1 MKFQINKYFSS
12 PLRLIFFCLL
22 SVISYQL
29 VVSSN
34 PFAYAQTTTPTPTT
48 KPAPDKSKQLSELS
62 NKIAELESKVS
73 DLKSQGNSLK
83 SQIGV
88 MDNQIKLTQYRMD
101 ATNQEI
107 SDLTLDID
115 SATKRV
121 ENLESSLSDVSRVLI
136 NRIITTYEVGG
147 IGPIHV
153 LASSSD
159 ISDLIKRANYLKIV
173 QAHDKKL
180 MYNAQQ
186 ARNDYQ
192 NQKNIFE
199 DKKQKIEL
207 LKDQLESYTKQLDQ
221 DKDNK
226 EKLLA
231 QTKGSE
237 ATYQALLSETKAEFE
252 AIQGIVSG
260 RGNEGEIGSV
270 GEGQMIATVKQGA
283 SCNSSG
289 THLHFTV
296 SRSGSTENPFN
307 YLKGAD
313 HNNNA
318 GDPFNPSGSW
328 EWPINP
334 TIQFHQ
340 GYGNTGFASSGASFY
355 SFHNGI
361 DISGSSS
368 VVKAVKPGTLFQ
380 GSYTGNGGCRLQYV
394 RVHHTDDGLDTFYL
408 HINYVN

>member
-1 MKFQINKYFSS
+1 MIKRFSKILIVLVLITFSS
-12 PLRLIFFCLL
+12 SFFA
-22 SVISYQL
+22 
-29 VVSSN
+29 N
-34 PFAYAQTTTPTPTT
+34 AQTPSVAPTSP
-48 KPAPDKSKQLSELS
+48 PNKSSQLNELS
-62 NKIAELESKVS
+62 NKIKELESKVA
-73 DLKSQGNSLK
+73 DLKSQGNTLK
-83 SQIGV
+83 AQIGV
-88 MDNQIKLTQYRMD
+88 MDNQVKLTEYRID
-101 ATNQEI
+101 STQQQI
-107 SDLTLDID
+107 TDLTLDID

-121 ENLESSLSDVSRVLI
+121 HNLESSLSDVSKVLI
-136 NRIITTYEVGG
+136 NRIVTTYEVGG
-147 IGPIHV
+147 IEPIHV

-186 ARNDYQ
+186 ARNDYE

-199 DKKQKIEL
+199 DKKKKIEA
-207 LKDQLESYTKQLDQ
+207 LKDQLESYTKQLDI
-221 DKDNK
+221 DKENK

-237 ATYQALLSETKAEFE
+237 ANYQALLSETKAEYE

-260 RGNEGEIGSV
+260 RGNEGAVGSV
-270 GEGQMIATVKQGA
+270 AQGDVIASIKQGA

-289 THLHFTV
+289 AHLHFTV
-296 SRSGSTENPFN
+296 SRNGSTENPFS
-307 YLKGAD
+307 YLKSVD

-328 EWPINP
+328 DWPMNP

-355 SFHNGI
+355 NFHNGI
-361 DISGSSS
+361 DISGSSL
-368 VVKAVKPGTLFQ
+368 VVKAVKSGEMFQ

-408 HINYVN
+408 HINYTR

>member
-1 MKFQINKYFSS
+1 MKYQKYTSKIKYFLSFICVFTFYFLLFNIALAQTPTASPTTAPNKSSQIN
-12 PLRLIFFCLL
+12 
-22 SVISYQL
+22 
-29 VVSSN
+29 
-34 PFAYAQTTTPTPTT
+34 
-48 KPAPDKSKQLSELS
+48 ELG
-62 NKIAELESKVS
+62 NKIKELESKVA
-73 DLKSQGNSLK
+73 DLKSQGNTLK
-83 SQIGV
+83 AQIGV
-88 MDNQIKLTQYRMD
+88 MDNQVKLTEYRID
-101 ATNQEI
+101 STKQQI
-107 SDLTLDID
+107 TDLTLDID

-121 ENLESSLSDVSRVLI
+121 NNLENSLSDVSRVLI
-136 NRIITTYEVGG
+136 NRIVTTYEVGG
-147 IGPIHV
+147 IEPIHV
-153 LASSSD
+153 LVSSSD

-186 ARNDYQ
+186 ARNDYE

-199 DKKQKIEL
+199 DKKKKIVG
-207 LKDQLESYTKQLDQ
+207 LKDQLESYTKQLDI
-221 DKDNK
+221 DKENK
-226 EKLLA
+226 EKLLT

-237 ATYQALLSETKAEFE
+237 ATYQALLAETKAEYE

-260 RGNEGEIGSV
+260 RGNEGETGPVSQ
-270 GEGQMIATVKQGA
+270 GEMIATVKQGA

-296 SRSGSTENPFN
+296 SRGGSTENPFN
-307 YLKGAD
+307 HLKGID
-313 HNNNA
+313 HSNNA

-328 EWPINP
+328 DWPINP

-340 GYGNTGFASSGASFY
+340 GYGNTGFAQSGASFY

-368 VVKAVKPGTLFQ
+368 VVKAVKAGTLFQ
-380 GSYTGNGGCRLQYV
+380 GSYTGNGGCRLNYV

-408 HINYVN
+408 HVNYVH